1 MKNSLAGF
9 SLLFFMSISLLF
21 SCRSEFETIR
31 TSNNPKK
38 MLSEANKLYEAEDY
52 YKAITLYE
60 LVIPSFRGQAEAE
73 EIAYNYAYAHYYQ
86 KKYISASHYF
96 KQFTNTFGNSDKKE
110 EADFM
115 SAFANTR
122 MSPTYKLDQT
132 FSEKA
137 IEGLQV
143 FVNKY
148 PDSPRVAQCNE
159 LIDDIRA
166 KMEKKSY
173 ETAKLYYKLKSYSSS
188 VVAFENMLKDYPET
202 DKEEEIRYLVAKSSY
217 ELAQNSV
224 YEKKEERYL
233 SSLEKSNLYLK
244 KFPEGDKE
252 SEITNFIRK
261 SNKELEKFNNG

>member
-1 MKNSLAGF
+1 M
-9 SLLFFMSISLLF
+9 
-21 SCRSEFETIR
+21 IR

-38 MLSEANKLYEAEDY
+38 MLQAANDLYEEGDY

-60 LVIPSFRGQAEAE
+60 LIIPSFRGQAEAE
-73 EIAYNYAYAHYYQ
+73 QIAYNYAYAHYNQ

-96 KQFTNTFGNSDKKE
+96 NQFSKTFGNSDKKE

-122 MSPTYKLDQT
+122 MSPTHKLDQT

-143 FVNKY
+143 FVNNY
-148 PDSPRVAQCNE
+148 PESPKVAECND
-159 LIDDIRA
+159 LIDGIRS
-166 KMEKKSY
+166 KMERKSY
-173 ETAKLYYKLKSYSSS
+173 ESAKLYYKLKSYSSS

-202 DKEEEIRYLVAKSSY
+202 DKEEEIRYLIAKSSFD
-217 ELAQNSV
+217 LAQNSV
-224 YEKKEERYL
+224 YEKKEERFL
-233 SSLEKSNLYLK
+233 ATVEKCNLYLK
-244 KFPEGDKE
+244 KFPEGEKN
-252 SEITNFIRK
+252 SEITTFINK